1 MKKYELLLISK
12 TLQKLRDSNE
22 VFAFLDELL
31 KSPIKD
37 KLFLSYELT
46 LLVYNISLNTYND
59 YSFLFD
65 KGLNEEI
72 KTLVISQMQRLYDNK
87 LNEECIQKITNDIIY
102 IQKYKNYMYISDVL
116 LYCYFFFSK

>member
-87 LNEECIQKITNDIIY
+87 LNEECIQKITNDIIH